1 MMTNLSN
8 QIATLERARKNYEKA
23 FKEAERAL
31 DNYQRADADLA
42 LSRMDVEKQRT
53 NMTIKSQ
60 QCEDAKNEYANQLQK
75 TNDLQ
80 VNYFIKRIELL
91 FFFVPVNDELDLNCF
106 ELLLQIPVSFFSNIR
121 HSTISILC
129 QISTNTCKS

>member
-1 MMTNLSN
+1 MMTGLSN

-80 VNYFIKRIELL
+80 VGKCIC
-91 FFFVPVNDELDLNCF
+91 VNGELDIIEYFHIL
-106 ELLLQIPVSFFSNIR
+106 IR
-121 HSTISILC
+121 I
-129 QISTNTCKS
+129 